1 MEKAQIRRIA
11 TIVLCAVAAIAPFAA
26 YHRGRAQAQESAKA
40 GSLQPTTEAVTPAA
54 VTGGAHALSATYFSW
69 GNIQRE
75 VGAGYQAIDAP
86 TKVSCQSASGC
97 TIGVEQ
103 QVQVG
108 LVKTS
113 NNGWAIC
120 TQVDGNYIDTP
131 GCAWQGYIPPNGFYI
146 VGSFAQQTSV
156 AFGSHTVQTFI
167 YTTYGAQED
176 TFNIIYRVYQP

>member
-1 MEKAQIRRIA
+1 MAKTHVRKLAVL
-11 TIVLCAVAAIAPFAA
+11 VLCLAASIAPFAA
-26 YHRGRAQAQESAKA
+26 YHSGRAQSQEAVKA
-40 GSLQPTTEAVTPAA
+40 APQPTTEAVTPAA

-75 VGAGYQAIDAP
+75 VSSGYQALDAP
-86 TKVSCQSASGC
+86 TKVSCQFASGC

-131 GCAWQGYIPPNGFYI
+131 GCAWQGYIPPDGFYI
-146 VGSFAQQTSV
+146 VGSFSQQTSV
-156 AFGSHTVQTFI
+156 AFGNHTVQTFI

-176 TFNIIYRVYQP
+176 TYNIIYRVYQP